1 MYLGSSEIKRRILEE
16 KLLENCSIENVQG
29 SGYDLKIEKLFLVG
43 THNERKKLHAS
54 ESILPRS
61 KERSSLDGP
70 AFLGKE
76 ERRLP
81 DLQEA
86 AEPTFKL
93 APDKYYLCLT
103 RESVNMP
110 KDLIAFILPRSTLFR
125 CGVSLRT
132 AVVDPGYRGAL
143 TIGIKNEGTLEFGL
157 EQGARIAQ
165 IVFSE
170 VRGVAT
176 EYNGKYQGGKVV

>member
-16 KLLENCSIENVQG
+16 GLLENCSIENVQG
-29 SGYDLKIEKLFLVG
+29 AGYDLKIEKLFLID
-43 THNERKKLHAS
+43 S
-54 ESILPRS
+54 
-61 KERSSLDGP
+61 P
-70 AFLGKE
+70 AFLGTKE
-76 ERRLP
+76 QKLP
-81 DLQEA
+81 DLREMEYPGSA
-86 AEPTFKL
+86 FKL

-110 KDLIAFILPRSTLFR
+110 DDLIAFILPRSTLFR

-143 TIGIKNEGTLEFGL
+143 TLGIKNEGALEFRL
-157 EQGARIAQ
+157 QRGARIAQ

-170 VRGVAT
+170 VMGDAAQ
-176 EYNGKYQGGKVV
+176 YSGKYQGGKVV

>member
-16 KLLENCSIENVQG
+16 GLLEDCSIEDVQG
-29 SGYDLKIEKLFLVG
+29 AGYDLKIEKLFLI
-43 THNERKKLHAS
+43 N
-54 ESILPRS
+54 S
-61 KERSSLDGP
+61 KNP
-70 AFLGKE
+70 AFLGTD

-81 DLQEA
+81 DLHEA
-86 AEPTFKL
+86 PGPAFKL
-93 APDKYYLCLT
+93 APGKYYLCLT
-103 RESVNMP
+103 KESVNMP

-143 TIGIKNEGTLEFGL
+143 TIGIKNEGAVEFEL

-170 VRGVAT
+170 VEGAT
-176 EYNGKYQGGKVV
+176 TGYSGKYQGGKVV

>member
-1 MYLGSSEIKRRILEE
+1 MYLGSNEIKRRILEE

-29 SGYDLKIEKLFLVG
+29 AGYDMKIEKLFSVD
-43 THNERKKLHAS
+43 
-54 ESILPRS
+54 
-61 KERSSLDGP
+61 SS
-70 AFLGKE
+70 AFLGTE

-81 DLQEA
+81 ELCEV
-86 AEPTFKL
+86 PGPFFKL
-93 APDKYYLCLT
+93 DPDKYYLCLT

-110 KDLIAFILPRSTLFR
+110 EDLIAFILQRSTLFR

-132 AVVDPGYRGAL
+132 AVVDPGYKGAL
-143 TIGIKNEGTLEFGL
+143 TIGIKNEGPSEFSL

-170 VRGVAT
+170 LRGDAVG
-176 EYNGKYQGGKVV
+176 YSGKYQGGKLV